1 MIKLENGNTIET
13 VDTKERKYKMFEEY
27 KTISIKLEKFND
39 ILREIDPEFGGGYV
53 HNKTIFLVEELLS
66 KLVNDKYDNISYYM
80 WEIDF
85 GKEYKEGCITEE
97 DGTPIPLSNAGELY
111 DLIMSSQ
118 D

>member
-1 MIKLENGNTIET
+1 MDRELFIET
-13 VDTKERKYKMFEEY
+13 INKLQELSEEQ
-27 KTISIKLEKFND
+27 EKFND

-66 KLVNDKYDNISYYM
+66 KLVNDKYGNISYYM

>member
-1 MIKLENGNTIET
+1 MDKELFVETINKLQELS
-13 VDTKERKYKMFEEY
+13 EEQ
-27 KTISIKLEKFND
+27 EKFND
-39 ILREIDPEFGGGYV
+39 ILRLIDPEFGGGYV

-85 GKEYKEGCITEE
+85 GKEYEDGCVTEE
-97 DGTPIPLSNAGELY
+97 DGTPIPLSNASELY
-111 DLIMSSQ
+111 DFIMSCQ

>member
-1 MIKLENGNTIET
+1 MDKQLF
-13 VDTKERKYKMFEEY
+13 VDTINKLQELSEEQ
-27 KTISIKLEKFND
+27 EEFNN
-39 ILREIDPEFGGGYV
+39 ILSKIDPEFGGGYV

-66 KLVNDKYDNISYYM
+66 KLMNDKYDNISYYM

-85 GKEYKEGCITEE
+85 GKEYQEGCITDE
-97 DGTPIPLSNAGELY
+97 DGTPIPLSNAEELY